1 MVFPHQMP
9 DIWKLVCKTFT
20 DSGFGFAKIQLDI
33 MKNFV
38 DKHPS
43 WRDQVCTSMSK
54 WKNSTTAGAGGGGG
68 GGGAAS
74 CWINSR
80 VDFALL
86 FVFPVPGRGGR
97 CAGWG
102 DVPPGPVIQH
112 SQYQPLHLIGTRD
125 QEGARLVAV
134 NTLSSRSMEVLAIM
148 TLFIFKRIILIF
160 EIKSNISFTDKN
172 NINFVLY

>member
-86 FVFPVPGRGGR
+86 FVFPVPGGGGGGVRGG
-97 CAGWG
+97 GM
-102 DVPPGPVIQH
+102 
-112 SQYQPLHLIGTRD
+112 
-125 QEGARLVAV
+125 
-134 NTLSSRSMEVLAIM
+134 SRQV
-148 TLFIFKRIILIF
+148 R
-160 EIKSNISFTDKN
+160 
-172 NINFVLY
+172 

>member
-1 MVFPHQMP
+1 MVVVVRP
-9 DIWKLVCKTFT
+9 
-20 DSGFGFAKIQLDI
+20 A
-33 MKNFV
+33 
-38 DKHPS
+38 
-43 WRDQVCTSMSK
+43 
-54 WKNSTTAGAGGGGG
+54 AGSIAGSILRYCLCSRCREGGGG
-68 GGGAAS
+68 
-74 CWINSR
+74 
-80 VDFALL
+80 V
-86 FVFPVPGRGGR
+86 RG
-97 CAGWG
+97 G